1 MATYELMQIPRLA
14 ALVRDDRGR
23 HPERGR
29 GTCASRLCTLVVAVA
44 LPIVAGACVSA
55 ADPTQ
60 PLVPSTLNGALADVA
75 HPALDWA
82 AAFFSGANIVTLP
95 IVPTR
100 CPFESTSQFFVCSP
114 LSGGGLTLNQR
125 FTLLDAGAGK
135 QVAFDAKTTTN
146 LHLENSVAGIWK
158 DTLTV
163 DGQQVLDL
171 AGLGTSRHTLNG
183 SSLTLTSSSN
193 PATPGQPTNTER
205 KTTIV
210 NLVLPVVAA
219 GAPTAWPLSGTID
232 TRSRSITADGDT
244 TIFIATMRFDGSS
257 VVSLTITVPGGLQ
270 SCRVNLANMPAG
282 RMGCLTSPDPPLGAD
297 AVPRAKPQLR

>member
-1 MATYELMQIPRLA
+1 MATH
-14 ALVRDDRGR
+14 G
-23 HPERGR
+23 
-29 GTCASRLCTLVVAVA
+29 SRSLTLVVA
-44 LPIVAGACVSA
+44 LPLFASACVSA

-60 PLVPSTLNGALADVA
+60 PLVPSTLDAALADVA

-82 AAFFSGANIVTLP
+82 AEFFSGAGIITLP

-100 CPFESTSQFFVCSP
+100 CPFESASQFFVCSP

-135 QVAFDAKTTTN
+135 QAAFDAKTTSA
-146 LHLENSVAGIWK
+146 LHLENAVSGTFNS
-158 DTLTV
+158 TLTV

-171 AGLGTSRHTLNG
+171 GGLGTSRHTLNG
-183 SSLTLTSSSN
+183 SSLTLTSTSN
-193 PATPGQPTNTER
+193 PATPGQSTSTER

-244 TIFIATMRFDGSS
+244 TIFIATMQFDGSS
-257 VVSLTITVPGGLQ
+257 VVSLTLTVPGGLQ
-270 SCRVNLANMPAG
+270 SCRVNLANMPPG
-282 RMGCLTSPDPPLGAD
+282 QMGCLASPNPPLGAD
-297 AVPRAKPQLR
+297 ALPRAQPTLR